1 MSSYNCQYCNNEY
14 SNNKSLKFH
23 QKTTKFC
30 IKIQKEFKNKPS
42 DNETQN
48 NETENNENENNEYVC
63 IHCNYT
69 TTLKASLLIHNERCK
84 IRLHK
89 IKEENDQKKDELIKK
104 LQNELHILM
113 TQTYPDRENK
123 WKEELSYYKTE
134 VRIKDEQ
141 IKIKDE
147 IILKFEK
154 EIETLKNKVDTTY
167 NTIIEKGEKR
177 YTELVCTN
185 SKFLESKIS
194 NQTLNYTVNNNYGI
208 KPLTPESVISAFDSY
223 NTKYENAFVAYTYDF
238 DGLMKI
244 PNLENVLYGI
254 AKELRDY
261 YGITDKSREKITY
274 NNNGDIQMYSWRISA
289 GQQTLGTGN

>member
-1 MSSYNCQYCNNEY
+1 
-14 SNNKSLKFH
+14 
-23 QKTTKFC
+23 
-30 IKIQKEFKNKPS
+30 
-42 DNETQN
+42 
-48 NETENNENENNEYVC
+48 
-63 IHCNYT
+63 
-69 TTLKASLLIHNERCK
+69 
-84 IRLHK
+84 
-89 IKEENDQKKDELIKK
+89 
-104 LQNELHILM
+104 M
-113 TQTYPDRENK
+113 TQTYPERERNITESMLK
-123 WKEELSYYKTE
+123 MKEELSYYKTE

-274 NNNGDIQMYSWRISA
+274 NNNGDM
-289 GQQTLGTGN
+289 TLTTIKEFIRTNIIMNNVDIIIDWLSNLKMKIFEIIENGYTVNGDGNEIKLTKEDIKRLSEKQEGLTIIGECFKTSKINKEVNSFLYEHLSEGALKYGKMIEKKIPSINNQLK